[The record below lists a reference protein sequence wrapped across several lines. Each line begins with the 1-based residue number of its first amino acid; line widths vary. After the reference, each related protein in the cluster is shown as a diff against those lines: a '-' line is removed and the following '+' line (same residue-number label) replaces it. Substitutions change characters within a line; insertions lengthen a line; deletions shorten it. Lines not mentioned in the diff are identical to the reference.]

1 MLQAHA
7 AGTGHA
13 RFPFAHAQGT
23 PLPFITTIVAE
34 HSSQT
39 KLASDGPL
47 RLPGAW
53 PLAERTHLITG
64 SQDRPGL
71 AEAWP
76 G

>member
-1 MLQAHA
+1 MLQAPA
-7 AGTGHA
+7 AGAGHA
-13 RFPFAHAQGT
+13 RFLFAHAQGA
-23 PLPFITTIVAE
+23 PLPYTAIVAE

-39 KLASDGPL
+39 TLATDGPL

-64 SQDRPGL
+64 NQARPGL